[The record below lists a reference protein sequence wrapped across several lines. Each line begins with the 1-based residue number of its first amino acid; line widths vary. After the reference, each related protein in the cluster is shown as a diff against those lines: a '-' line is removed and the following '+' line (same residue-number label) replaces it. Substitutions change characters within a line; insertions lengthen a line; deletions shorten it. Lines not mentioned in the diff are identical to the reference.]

1 MGAKLTAQSLKAE
14 LAPGLF
20 LLCPTVKNIGK
31 AIFPNSL

>member
-20 LLCPTVKNIGK
+20 LLCPTVKDVSE
-31 AIFPNSL
+31 AIFSNPL